1 MSVSILSRNRGVCLR
16 CNYDGCLASVTTA
29 QVQAKL
35 IRAYAPTVGWIRGLD
50 PGSGSGKLGTG
61 RPANRR
67 WDICP
72 EHAVIERERAA
83 ERKLASD
90 ERRAERSRP
99 PTPEVLAER
108 KLKRQTKANAAA
120 KARRLRRKA
129 AAAKHAQVAA

>member
-35 IRAYAPTVGWIRGLD
+35 IRAYAPTEGWIRGLD

-72 EHAVIERERAA
+72 DHAIIDLQRAA

-90 ERRAERSRP
+90 ERKRLRSLPRTAES
-99 PTPEVLAER
+99 VAAR
-108 KLKRQTKANAAA
+108 KLEINAARRA
-120 KARRLRRKA
+120 KRASLRA
-129 AAAKHAQVAA
+129 PIPQVAA